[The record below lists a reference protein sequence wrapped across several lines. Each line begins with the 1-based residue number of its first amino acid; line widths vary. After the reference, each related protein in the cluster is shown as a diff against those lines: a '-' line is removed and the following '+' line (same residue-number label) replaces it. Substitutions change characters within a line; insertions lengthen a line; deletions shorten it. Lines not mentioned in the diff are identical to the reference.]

1 MRPIVRRSDSYDFGS
16 KAHRPLAAPGLRS
29 GPVPPD
35 QNLGLAEER
44 VDPPDRQE
52 VLSREEETVEMEC
65 VEIAEY
71 SFYWR
76 FASDRSCFLARSGC
90 SCSGRQQKLADC
102 LTSFQE
108 AVSLG
113 SLSQRQHPEDTQ
125 LQPASLDSVYHVVG
139 SVHQLISG

>member
-1 MRPIVRRSDSYDFGS
+1 MSTIRPIVRRRDSYDFGS
-16 KAHRPLAAPGLRS
+16 KAHRPLAAPALRS

-71 SFYWR
+71 SF
-76 FASDRSCFLARSGC
+76 
-90 SCSGRQQKLADC
+90 
-102 LTSFQE
+102 
-108 AVSLG
+108 
-113 SLSQRQHPEDTQ
+113 
-125 LQPASLDSVYHVVG
+125 
-139 SVHQLISG
+139 